1 MDMVG
6 NIVKKMVG
14 EKGKDPINNVDDKV
28 GSIDLNVVKKI
39 YGEEKDDD

>member
-1 MDMVG
+1 MDIVE

-14 EKGKDPINNVDDKV
+14 EKGKNPINNISDKI
-28 GSIDLNVVKKI
+28 GSIDLNVEKKI